1 MKPCSQVKG
10 FGTNFHGYVLPKY
23 SLFGNVN
30 GVLYVCTS
38 FGYIHTILD
47 KKSKVTKTK
56 DFPLKIWNGYRWTV
70 GTTEDYPSI
79 KRYIVAFMRTKDYIH
94 EKSIPCRRDTRA
106 IASIVPQVKK
116 HPQPMYGSRS
126 GCYSQ
131 ARVDGQGYDISWEED
146 SKPVFGH
153 GLPVKYSEGHRL
165 PPAGFNSFEGYTD
178 TPEARRRDGMKIKQI
193 KCRPGKVYVVETQAK
208 K

>member
-1 MKPCSQVKG
+1 MNSADFISEEPVK
-10 FGTNFHGYVLPKY
+10 
-23 SLFGNVN
+23 
-30 GVLYVCTS
+30 
-38 FGYIHTILD
+38 
-47 KKSKVTKTK
+47 
-56 DFPLKIWNGYRWTV
+56 
-70 GTTEDYPSI
+70 
-79 KRYIVAFMRTKDYIH
+79 
-94 EKSIPCRRDTRA
+94 CRRDTRA
-106 IASIVPQVKK
+106 IASMLPREKK
-116 HPQPMYGSRS
+116 HPQPMYGSKS

-131 ARVDGQGYDISWEED
+131 ARVDGQGYNISWEED

-165 PPAGFNSFEGYTD
+165 PPVGFNSFEGYTD

>member
-1 MKPCSQVKG
+1 MKPCSQVRG
-10 FGTNFHGYVLPKY
+10 FGTNFHNYVLPLY

-30 GVLYVCTS
+30 GTLYVCIRPHYRVS
-38 FGYIHTILD
+38 RL
-47 KKSKVTKTK
+47 KV
-56 DFPLKIWNGYRWTV
+56 WNGYRWV
-70 GTTEDYPSI
+70 DTT
-79 KRYIVAFMRTKDYIH
+79 TKDHPDIRH
-94 EKSIPCRRDTRA
+94 FIIGFMNSADFISEEPVKCRRDTRA
-106 IASIVPQVKK
+106 IASMLPREKK
-116 HPQPMYGSRS
+116 HPQPMYGSKS

-131 ARVDGQGYDISWEED
+131 ARVDGQGYNISWEED

-165 PPAGFNSFEGYTD
+165 PPVGFNSFEGYTD